1 MSDRP
6 SPSPVPGAAS
16 PEKDAADA
24 GALRVRGPGR
34 STKNRYPNG
43 RMTRPPRSA
52 TLPDDY
58 RAIPI
63 TIGSV
68 NYG

>member
-24 GALRVRGPGR
+24 GGAARPGSWPVDEKLVSERVDDEAAALGDF
-34 STKNRYPNG
+34 
-43 RMTRPPRSA
+43 A
-52 TLPDDY
+52 
-58 RAIPI
+58 
-63 TIGSV
+63 
-68 NYG
+68 

>member
-24 GALRVRGPGR
+24 GGTARPG
-34 STKNRYPNG
+34 S
-43 RMTRPPRSA
+43 RPVDEKSVSERA
-52 TLPDDY
+52 DDE
-58 RAIPI
+58 AASL
-63 TIGSV
+63 GDFA
-68 NYG
+68 